1 MERAG
6 IFDET
11 EDFDVSGFVARK
23 PKATAPRE
31 AVQKVAEAAN
41 FTSREAPE
49 RDKKKDAKRAPRRH
63 VTGRNVHFGAKVT
76 QETYDALYELAD
88 SGGWVIGEM
97 LERAAKALKK
107 EVTGGEEGQQ

>member
-6 IFDET
+6 IFDGAD
-11 EDFDVSGFVARK
+11 DFDISGFAPRK
-23 PKATAPRE
+23 AKASAPRE

-41 FTSREAPE
+41 FTSREPAAPE
-49 RDKKKDAKRAPRRH
+49 KKKDPKRAPRRH

-107 EVTGGEEGQQ
+107 EVADGAT

>member
-6 IFDET
+6 IFDGT
-11 EDFDVSGFVARK
+11 DDFDVSGFAPRK
-23 PKATAPRE
+23 PKATTPRE

-41 FTSREAPE
+41 FTSREAATPE
-49 RDKKKDAKRAPRRH
+49 KKKDPKRAPRRH

-76 QETYDALYELAD
+76 QQTYDALYELAD

-97 LERAAKALKK
+97 LERAVNALKREIGAAK
-107 EVTGGEEGQQ
+107 GQG

>member
-6 IFDET
+6 IFDGA
-11 EDFDVSGFVARK
+11 EDFDVSGFAPRK
-23 PKATAPRE
+23 PQAADSRE

-41 FTSREAPE
+41 FRSREPAEPE
-49 RDKKKDAKRAPRRH
+49 MKKRIKRAPRRH

-97 LERAAKALKK
+97 LERAANALKK
-107 EVTGGEEGQQ
+107 EIAGGAT

>member
-6 IFDET
+6 IFDGA
-11 EDFDVSGFVARK
+11 EDFDVSGFAPRK
-23 PKATAPRE
+23 PQPSAPRE

-41 FTSREAPE
+41 FTSREAAAPD
-49 RDKKKDAKRAPRRH
+49 RKKGAKRAPRRH

-76 QETYDALYELAD
+76 QQTYDALYELAD

-97 LERAAKALKK
+97 LERAAKALKN
-107 EVTGGEEGQQ
+107 EIGGGAT

>member
-6 IFDET
+6 IFDGVD
-11 EDFDVSGFVARK
+11 DFDVSGFAPRK
-23 PKATAPRE
+23 TKPAASRE

-41 FTSREAPE
+41 FPSREAAAP
-49 RDKKKDAKRAPRRH
+49 DKKRGVKRAPRRH

-107 EVTGGEEGQQ
+107 DIEAGAT

>member
-6 IFDET
+6 IFDGA
-11 EDFDVSGFVARK
+11 EDFDVSGFAPRK
-23 PKATAPRE
+23 PKPAAPRE

-41 FTSREAPE
+41 FTSREAAAPE
-49 RDKKKDAKRAPRRH
+49 KKKDPKRAPRRH

-107 EVTGGEEGQQ
+107 EIGGNAT